1 MDIIIIEFAKLII
14 PAAIVLYA
22 MYLMVKSFL
31 DKELAQRLTDIR
43 AANAKEILP
52 IRLQAY
58 ERISLLL
65 QRISPNNLIL
75 RLNDSSYSYKELQQ
89 ILVGHVREE
98 YNHNLSQQIYVSD
111 QVWDLTASAVEDVV
125 MTINQG
131 ADMLPKDARGIDLA
145 KKVFDIQGG
154 KQVDPI
160 EHALSVLKQEVRT
173 MF

>member
-1 MDIIIIEFAKLII
+1 MDTIIIEFAKLII

-22 MYLMVKSFL
+22 MYLVIKSFL
-31 DKELAQRLTDIR
+31 DKEMAQRLADIR
-43 AANAKEILP
+43 ATNAKDILP

-65 QRISPNNLIL
+65 QRIAPNNLIL

-89 ILVGHVREE
+89 ILIRHVREE

-111 QVWDLTASAVEDVV
+111 QVWELTASAVEDVV

-131 ADMLPKDARGIDLA
+131 ADMLAKGARGIDLA

-154 KQVDPI
+154 KQTDPI

-173 MF
+173 IF